1 MEDGSRLM
9 NYYNAAGELVKQ
21 ERWVLD
27 VVNKQWNITV
37 VDRNGN
43 ILEQSTQAAVIT
55 TDRKGNVTAN

>member
-1 MEDGSRLM
+1 M